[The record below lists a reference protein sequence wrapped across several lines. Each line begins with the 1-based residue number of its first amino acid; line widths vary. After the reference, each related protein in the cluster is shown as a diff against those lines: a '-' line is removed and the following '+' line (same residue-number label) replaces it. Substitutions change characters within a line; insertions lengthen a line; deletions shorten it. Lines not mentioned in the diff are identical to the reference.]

1 MQLDRRRETRHA
13 IRPVTGLRLT
23 ARDGALQGRTV
34 MAQLVNASEGGLG
47 VEAFAS
53 FEPGEM
59 LEVRS
64 SMVSSELSLHVTGVT
79 RVAWCRELEPGRYR
93 IGLELT
99 DIALQR
105 VA

>member
-1 MQLDRRRETRHA
+1 MQVDRRRETRHA
-13 IRPVTGLRLT
+13 IRLVTGLRLT
-23 ARDGALQGRTV
+23 ARGGALQGRAV

-64 SMVSSELSLHVTGVT
+64 VMVSSELSLNVTGVT

-99 DIALQR
+99 DIALER

>member
-1 MQLDRRRETRHA
+1 L
-13 IRPVTGLRLT
+13 
-23 ARDGALQGRTV
+23 
-34 MAQLVNASEGGLG
+34 N
-47 VEAFAS
+47 
-53 FEPGEM
+53 
-59 LEVRS
+59 
-64 SMVSSELSLHVTGVT
+64 VTGVT